1 LYAQEIPLPAKASVN
16 EAKLYDKPFLPL
28 VEPPVLG
35 VELTVEEEDAMVALA
50 ALEAEAEPEMV
61 AKVVGMT
68 DNTDDKT
75 PAAEDEAPE
84 SEKEYPPPFDGLP

>member
-1 LYAQEIPLPAKASVN
+1 MPAKALVKD
-16 EAKLYDKPFLPL
+16 AVLYDKPFLPL
-28 VEPPVLG
+28 IEPPVLG
-35 VELTVEEEDAMVALA
+35 LELAVEEEDAMVALA

-68 DNTDDKT
+68 DNTDDT
-75 PAAEDEAPE
+75 PAAEDDAPE